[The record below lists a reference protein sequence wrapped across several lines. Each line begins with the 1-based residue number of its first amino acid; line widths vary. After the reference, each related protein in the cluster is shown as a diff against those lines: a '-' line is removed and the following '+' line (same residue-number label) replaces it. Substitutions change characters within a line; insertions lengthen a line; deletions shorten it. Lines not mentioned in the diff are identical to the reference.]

1 MIMEI
6 FTKIYRIL
14 WLILFLLI
22 IFFDRNNHYWVYST
36 LLLLFILSG
45 ISILR
50 ALESRDSWRKY
61 IKETGLDKEIKE

>member
-1 MIMEI
+1 MEI

-61 IKETGLDKEIKE
+61 IKETGIDKEIKE